1 MLRAPSRWHDIKHQK
16 SPSYNKKRIKM
27 RAIWCH
33 HMKVQV
39 LQTLHLISKYIFF
52 FSMSHVVSNF
62 CQRLQILNF
71 FSKKPWNSIE
81 KVPRVPWSHCSEWSE
96 ARCCCLK
103 ILQGDVDGLQ
113 YECKSVLQLY
123 EHYQYSSNW
132 RNILDR
138 SFLHIK
144 SADQQMMATY

>member
-1 MLRAPSRWHDIKHQK
+1 MLRAPSHWHDIKHQK
-16 SPSYNKKRIKM
+16 SPSCNKKRIKM

-33 HMKVQV
+33 HLKVRV

-52 FSMSHVVSNF
+52 SMSHVVSNF
-62 CQRLQILNF
+62 CQRSQILNF
-71 FSKKPWNSIE
+71 FSLKPWNSI
-81 KVPRVPWSHCSEWSE
+81 KNVPRVPWSHCSKWSE
-96 ARCCCLK
+96 ARWCWWLT
-103 ILQGDVDGLQ
+103 

-138 SFLHIK
+138 FFLHVK